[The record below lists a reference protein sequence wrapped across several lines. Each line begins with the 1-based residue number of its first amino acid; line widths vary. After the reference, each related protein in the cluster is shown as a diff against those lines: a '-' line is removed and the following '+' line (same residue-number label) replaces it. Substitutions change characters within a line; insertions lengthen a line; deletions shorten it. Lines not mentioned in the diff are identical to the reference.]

1 MLHTVSIAR
10 ESVRMPKKKE
20 LAFKRI
26 PLKPETVRRL
36 KHYNA
41 DHDTTY
47 DESINLL
54 LDQQEQQGEH

>member
-1 MLHTVSIAR
+1 
-10 ESVRMPKKKE
+10 MPKTKE

-54 LDQQEQQGEH
+54 LNLVPESREQQKEQQKKGDAQN

>member
-1 MLHTVSIAR
+1 
-10 ESVRMPKKKE
+10 MPKKKE

-41 DHDTTY
+41 DNDTTY

-54 LDQQEQQGEH
+54 LDVIESQKIKGENKK

>member
-1 MLHTVSIAR
+1 
-10 ESVRMPKKKE
+10 MPKKKE

-41 DHDTTY
+41 DHDSTY
-47 DESINLL
+47 DESINMM
-54 LDQQEQQGEH
+54 LDMIEKRKGKKD

>member
-1 MLHTVSIAR
+1 
-10 ESVRMPKKKE
+10 MPRKKE

-41 DHDTTY
+41 DNDTTY

-54 LDQQEQQGEH
+54 LNRIDSQDGDSQKTAKGESGH